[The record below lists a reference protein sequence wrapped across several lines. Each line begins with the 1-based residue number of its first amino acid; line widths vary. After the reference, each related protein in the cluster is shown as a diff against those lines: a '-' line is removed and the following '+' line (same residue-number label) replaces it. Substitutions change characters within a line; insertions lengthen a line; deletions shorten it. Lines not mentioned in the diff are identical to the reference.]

1 MPIKLHR
8 KIEGTVKT
16 LAIKEEVIMRFSSP
30 PPMRS
35 NAQKWRTQTQ

>member
-16 LAIKEEVIMRFSSP
+16 LAIKEEVIMRPSSRL
-30 PPMRS
+30 MKS
-35 NAQKWRTQTQ
+35 NAQKLRIPTQ